1 MNTNQE
7 SPHRRYNPLLDE
19 WVLVSPHR
27 FKRPWQGQQE
37 QTDCAEPISYDET
50 CYLCPGN
57 TRVNG
62 TVNDA
67 YEKTFVFKNDFSALN
82 DELYSADDNCGLF
95 QAQSVQGESRVLC
108 FSPDHSKSMA
118 LLSAKDIKNVID
130 TWQAQA
136 IELGG
141 KYKWVQIFE
150 NKGSVMGCSNPHPH
164 GQIWA
169 QSEIPSIPARKS
181 KQLQRYWKS
190 HSRPLLLDYVKSE
203 LKKCERIVCNNKY
216 WVALVPYWAQ
226 WPFEVMLIPRF
237 DVQHMHQLNTIQKE
251 ALASLFSEVA
261 IRYDNLFQ
269 TSFPY
274 SMGWHGA
281 PFDGKGHAEWT
292 LHASFFPPL
301 LRSASVKKFMV
312 GYEMLA
318 DAQRDMTPEQAAKML
333 TAVSNI
339 HYTKKNNEK

>member
-37 QTDCAEPISYDET
+37 QTEYAEPISYDET

-62 TVNDA
+62 AVNDA

-82 DELYSADDNCGLF
+82 DESYSADDNCDLF
-95 QAQSVQGESRVLC
+95 KTQAVQGESRVLC

-118 LLSAKDIKNVID
+118 LLSEKEIKHVID

-136 IELGG
+136 IGLGG

-169 QSEIPSIPARKS
+169 QSEIPSLPARKS
-181 KQLQRYWKS
+181 KQLQNYWQT
-190 HSRPLLLDYVKSE
+190 HSKPLLLDYVESE
-203 LKKCERIVCNNKY
+203 LKKNERIVCANNY

-226 WPFEVMLIPRF
+226 WPFEVMLLPRF
-237 DVQHMHQLNTIQKE
+237 DVQHMHQLNTLQKE
-251 ALASLFSEVA
+251 ALATIFQEVA
-261 IRYDNLFQ
+261 IRYDNLFE

-281 PFDGKGHAEWT
+281 PFDGKGHSEWT

-318 DAQRDMTPEQAAKML
+318 DAQRDMTPEHAVKML
-333 TAVSNI
+333 TALSNI
-339 HYTKKNNEK
+339 HYTKST